1 MIVTSIQNKELAVIT
16 QLLESGSIEMAEIRL
31 DTCQLTLDEIGELF
45 GGTDI
50 PLVATCRREEDV
62 EKTLAAIEAGAKFA
76 DVDLLLPAPVRKQ
89 IRSAC
94 EECGTTLI
102 VSWHDE
108 KETPVEVV
116 LRSMAERCHG
126 AGADI
131 VKIVNE
137 IMGK

>member
-1 MIVTSIQNKELAVIT
+1 MICTSIQGRNLEEIWA
-16 QLLESGSIEMAEIRL
+16 LLQGGEIEMAEIRL
-31 DTCQLTLDEIGELF
+31 DLCTLSVEEVSELF
-45 GGTDI
+45 AATDL

-108 KETPVEVV
+108 
-116 LRSMAERCHG
+116 
-126 AGADI
+126 
-131 VKIVNE
+131 
-137 IMGK
+137 